1 MSMPSNAAIFRISID
16 PHSEIPEEF
25 PNGDKVCEQKT
36 SLLEMSSVATEE
48 MSSAATEEMS
58 SVATEDISSVATED
72 TTRVFGS
79 SIDHKHRTE
88 LIENW

>member
-48 MSSAATEEMS
+48 MSSVATEEMS
-58 SVATEDISSVATED
+58 SVATEEMSSVATL
-72 TTRVFGS
+72 R
-79 SIDHKHRTE
+79 
-88 LIENW
+88 